1 MVNIELNIWDP
12 PANDDDNWDSFYRGS
27 DGVILVFDLSY
38 PLTFYSELFAEII
51 QRIQALTSAPLILVG
66 NKVDLVSLDESEI
79 NKESVYELKSQ
90 YNMSEFIITSAKTG
104 ENIDVAFKKLVD
116 AIVRKK
122 EELGQLSEELEFK
135 ITLAGLPQVG
145 KTSIL
150 ERYTQNTFKEE
161 VNQLTV
167 GGSFSSKIIQYKR
180 DQAPKSKKKR
190 SKKDKSKASV
200 VADEILGDRK
210 MFRDAESEK
219 YEDVPEESARFDG
232 PPGGGIPSPVPPRAS
247 ESFME
252 EKIERKVK
260 VERKAT
266 VFYKERMNPMK
277 LNKMAVIIST
287 EELYE
292 SLKTVSKKVS
302 RAATGLTLEIDE
314 EVPMLEVKPIIPGC
328 ICSPPIANLDAR
340 KEYDHA
346 LFLITPLEAGDIP
359 EARVEIYYRD
369 ELIDAIPTPI
379 NVVKT
384 TIVKISTALTLAI
397 PIIGSL
403 FDRALEGVL
412 EAALPFYELIGGLD
426 GMLAILTGLF
436 SVLTAMFYYFRKP
449 KDATPAE
456 SKSLEELVS
465 TVAEE

>member
-1 MVNIELNIWDP
+1 MVNITLNIWDP
-12 PANDDDNWDSFYRGS
+12 PVNDDDNWNSFYIGA
-27 DGVILVFDLSY
+27 DGIVLVFDLSY
-38 PLTFYSELFAEII
+38 SVTFYSELFAEII
-51 QRIQALTSAPLILVG
+51 EKIKALTSAPLILVG
-66 NKVDLVSLDESEI
+66 NKVDLVSLESSEI
-79 NKESVYELKSQ
+79 QKDSVYQLKSR
-90 YNMSEFIITSAKTG
+90 YNISEFITTSAKTG
-104 ENIDVAFKKLVD
+104 ENIDLAFKKLVD
-116 AIVRKK
+116 EIIRRK
-122 EELGQLSEELEFK
+122 EGIEQVSEEMELK

-150 ERYTQNTFKEE
+150 QRYTHNTFEE
-161 VNQLTV
+161 KVNQLTV
-167 GGSFSSKIIQYKR
+167 GGSFSTKSIRYKLS
-180 DQAPKSKKKR
+180 QKPKSKKKMA
-190 SKKDKSKASV
+190 KKDESKAKEV
-200 VADEILGDRK
+200 VDEVLMDRK
-210 MFRDAESEK
+210 MLSDEEIEP
-219 YEDVPEESARFDG
+219 YEDIPEESSRLDG
-232 PPGGGIPSPVPPRAS
+232 PPGGGMPSPAPSRAS
-247 ESFME
+247 GTFME
-252 EKIERKVK
+252 ERRKSKAK

-412 EAALPFYELIGGLD
+412 EATLPFYELIGGLD

-436 SVLTAMFYYFRKP
+436 SVLTAIFYYFRKP